1 MGVLVIDSEDKYSQ
15 TELGPPVVFP
25 RLIGSSLA
33 SQSIPF
39 QKFIWCPR
47 FGEVHSKYSCEVTR
61 SWIGDNKYLFLYTN
75 ECKGI
80 DIHKNTS
87 NTTAGFPVF
96 WRLCIATCEQ
106 DAITLG
112 NNRCV
117 TFLSSFCFVD
127 PSKSS
132 AADSLYIL
140 DLHGNLTEYVLE
152 PHGVKT
158 TLKSDDTPLELTTTS
173 RAQWTLTR

>member
-1 MGVLVIDSEDKYSQ
+1 MGI
-15 TELGPPVVFP
+15 
-25 RLIGSSLA
+25 I
-33 SQSIPF
+33 
-39 QKFIWCPR
+39 
-47 FGEVHSKYSCEVTR
+47 H
-61 SWIGDNKYLFLYTN
+61 YLFLYTN
-75 ECKGI
+75 
-80 DIHKNTS
+80 
-87 NTTAGFPVF
+87 TTTGFPVF
-96 WRLCIATCEQ
+96 GRLCIATCEQ
-106 DAITLG
+106 GAIALG
-112 NNRCV
+112 NNNRCV

>member
-1 MGVLVIDSEDKYSQ
+1 MGVLVIDSGDKYSQ
-15 TELGPPVVFP
+15 TELGPPVVFL

-33 SQSIPF
+33 SQSIQF
-39 QKFIWCPR
+39 QKYFWCPR
-47 FGEVHSKYSCEVTR
+47 FGEVYSKYSCEVTR
-61 SWIGDNKYLFLYTN
+61 SWIGDNTLPFPLYQYN
-75 ECKGI
+75 YR
-80 DIHKNTS
+80 
-87 NTTAGFPVF
+87 FPSL
-96 WRLCIATCEQ
+96 WK
-106 DAITLG
+106 TLHR
-112 NNRCV
+112 NLRTRCDYTRSEIIV
-117 TFLSSFCFVD
+117 VSLFLSSFCFVD